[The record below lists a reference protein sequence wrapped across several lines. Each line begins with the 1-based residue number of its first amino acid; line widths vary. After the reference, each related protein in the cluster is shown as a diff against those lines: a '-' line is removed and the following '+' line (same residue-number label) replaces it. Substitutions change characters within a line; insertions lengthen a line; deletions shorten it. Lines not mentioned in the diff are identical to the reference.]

1 MGVFDFLLTHLCSTV
16 VGAIKVDYGK
26 ELMKD
31 IICWAD
37 TIYSE
42 HCKNG
47 EKAFA
52 CLELRGKA
60 LFKRFYIIQGEEILC
75 LENII
80 ITENVSEIG
89 DDFITSEEQDELR
102 RNHFLI
108 IKKY

>member
-1 MGVFDFLLTHLCSTV
+1 MGTFDFLLRHLCSTV

-52 CLELRGKA
+52 CLELRGQA
-60 LFKRFYIIQGEEILC
+60 LFRRFYFYQGEALC
-75 LENII
+75 YSEDI
-80 ITENVSEIG
+80 ITEDLSQMHKECL
-89 DDFITSEEQDELR
+89 TTEQMDELK
-102 RNHFLI
+102 RNRYLI
-108 IKKY
+108 IKRY